1 MTLQWTSL
9 FGGLGLFLLG
19 MHLLSEGLRLAA
31 GSALE
36 RVLSTATDTR
46 VRALASGA
54 VTTALVQSSS
64 AVTVATIGFVNASLV
79 SLVGAMWVLFGAN
92 LGTTATGWI
101 VALAG
106 VKLDI
111 SATALPLIA
120 VGAALKIAGR
130 ERISAWGGALAGFGL
145 LFYGITVMQ
154 EGFTGLSSQFQVPA
168 GEGLA
173 AMALQLLAGLLMT
186 VVMQSSSASIAIAL
200 TAAQGGMID
209 ITGAAAVVIGANVG
223 TTVTAVLASL
233 GATPN
238 AKRVAS
244 AHVIFNVMTAA
255 VAFVLLPWLAPLL
268 VGVRDWLS
276 DTDATALTLAFFNT
290 LVKLTGIVL
299 MWPVANR
306 LALFLKGRFGSAEKD
321 LAKPVFLDKTTALV
335 PGMAA
340 RALASELQRM
350 LLMARDYLGMT
361 VLVQAAKPDTALQ
374 QQTLRDLRYL
384 LRASESFVD
393 QMNRQSMDLDT
404 GEKLA
409 ELLRVR
415 RYLEN
420 VADHVA
426 EIFTLPQDLF
436 AKHQVGVLPNHYS
449 GCLQALLGTV
459 QAIRVEQ
466 DGQQADQTQDVR
478 QGAESDRADADQPDA
493 DQPDAEAEFE
503 QAYQDLKL
511 QLLHAGANGDWPLVA
526 MEQALQRISTQ
537 RRALQQLLKAQR
549 WLGRASQ

>member
-19 MHLLSEGLRLAA
+19 MHMLSDGLRLAA

-36 RVLSTATDTR
+36 QVLARATDTR
-46 VRALASGA
+46 GRALTSGA

-64 AVTVATIGFVNASLV
+64 AVTVATIGFVNASLL
-79 SLVGAMWVLFGAN
+79 SLAGAMWVLFGAN

-111 SATALPLIA
+111 AATALPLIA
-120 VGAALKIAGR
+120 IGALLKLGGQHKV
-130 ERISAWGGALAGFGL
+130 SAWGGTVAGFGL

-154 EGFTGLSSQFQVPA
+154 DGFTGLSTQFQVPS
-168 GEGLA
+168 GTGVG
-173 AMALQLLAGLLMT
+173 AMALQLLVGLLMT

-233 GATPN
+233 GATSN

-244 AHVIFNVMTAA
+244 AHVIFNVITAS
-255 VAFVLLPWLAPLL
+255 VAFVLLPWLSPVL
-268 VGVRDWLS
+268 VSVRDWIS
-276 DTDATALTLAFFNT
+276 DTDSTALTLAFFNT
-290 LVKLTGIVL
+290 LVKATGIVL
-299 MWPVANR
+299 MWPIADR
-306 LALFLKGRFGSAEKD
+306 LARFLKGRFGMAD
-321 LAKPVFLDKTTALV
+321 QDPATPVFLDQTTLPV
-335 PGMAA
+335 PGLAA
-340 RALASELQRM
+340 RALASELERM
-350 LLMARDYLGMT
+350 LIMARDYLLMSA
-361 VLVQAAKPDTALQ
+361 QKPDKQAQ
-374 QQTLRDLRYL
+374 QQMLNDLRHL
-384 LRASESFVD
+384 LKASETFVD
-393 QMNRQSMDLDT
+393 HMSRQAMDAQT

-420 VADHVA
+420 VTDHVA
-426 EIFTLPQDLF
+426 EVFTLPQDLF
-436 AKHQVGVLPNHYS
+436 ERPYSAVSDAAYIQTFEHLLETVVAAKTPVMSKTQALELEQPPLEQGVL
-449 GCLQALLGTV
+449 
-459 QAIRVEQ
+459 
-466 DGQQADQTQDVR
+466 
-478 QGAESDRADADQPDA
+478 SDAF
-493 DQPDAEAEFE
+493 EA
-503 QAYQDLKL
+503 QYQDLKL
-511 QLLHAGANGDWPLVA
+511 GVLHAGANGQWPLEA
-526 MEQALQRISTQ
+526 MEQALQRISAQ

-549 WLGRASQ
+549 WLARAQISDS

>member
-36 RVLSTATDTR
+36 RVLATATDTR
-46 VRALASGA
+46 GRALASGA

-64 AVTVATIGFVNASLV
+64 AVTVATIGFVNASL
-79 SLVGAMWVLFGAN
+79 LTLAGAMWVLFGAN

-111 SATALPLIA
+111 AATALPLIA
-120 VGAALKIAGR
+120 IGAALKLGGQQKFA
-130 ERISAWGGALAGFGL
+130 AWGGAIAGFGL

-154 EGFTGLSSQFQVPA
+154 AGFTGLAAEFQVPA
-168 GEGLA
+168 GSGVG
-173 AMALQLLAGLLMT
+173 AMALQLFAGLLMT

-244 AHVIFNVMTAA
+244 AHVIFNVITAS
-255 VAFVLLPWLAPLL
+255 VAFALLPWLAPVL
-268 VGVRDWLS
+268 VSVRDWLS
-276 DTDATALTLAFFNT
+276 DTDSTALTLALFNT
-290 LVKLTGIVL
+290 LVKSTGIVL
-299 MWPVANR
+299 MWPIADR
-306 LALFLKGRFGSAEKD
+306 LSVFLKTRFGAAERD
-321 LAKPVFLDKTTALV
+321 LAKPVYLDQTTLPM

-340 RALASELQRM
+340 RALASELERM
-350 LLMARDYLGMT
+350 LVMARNYLAMT
-361 VLVQAAKPDTALQ
+361 MTEPQKDKLQ
-374 QQTLRDLRYL
+374 QDEPQQVLKDLRHL
-384 LRASESFVD
+384 LRAGEDFVD
-393 QMNRQSMDLDT
+393 HMSRQAMDAQT

-420 VADHVA
+420 VADNAA
-426 EIFTLPQDLF
+426 EVFTLPKDLF
-436 AKHQVGVLPNHYS
+436 AEHPRGV
-449 GCLQALLGTV
+449 T
-459 QAIRVEQ
+459 
-466 DGQQADQTQDVR
+466 DVR
-478 QGAESDRADADQPDA
+478 YGEVFAGLLQCLSDPNAELATNIPLRAD
-493 DQPDAEAEFE
+493 EFE
-503 QAYQDLKL
+503 EAYQDLKQ
-511 QLLHAGANGDWPLVA
+511 QLLHAGVSGQWPLLA
-526 MEQALQRISTQ
+526 MEQGLQRISAQ
-537 RRALQQLLKAQR
+537 RRAVQQLLKARR
-549 WLGRASQ
+549 WLDRAVDEPSVALGSTN

>member
-36 RVLSTATDTR
+36 RVLATATDTR
-46 VRALASGA
+46 GRALVSGA

-64 AVTVATIGFVNASLV
+64 AVTVATIGFVNASLL
-79 SLVGAMWVLFGAN
+79 SLSGAMWVLFGAN

-106 VKLDI
+106 VKVDI

-120 VGAALKIAGR
+120 IGAALKLGGQQR
-130 ERISAWGGALAGFGL
+130 LSAWGGAVAGFGL

-154 EGFTGLSSQFQVPA
+154 AAFTGLSAVFQMPA
-168 GEGLA
+168 GTGLGSL
-173 AMALQLLAGLLMT
+173 ALQLLVGLLMT
-186 VVMQSSSASIAIAL
+186 VLMQSSSASIAIAL
-200 TAAQGGMID
+200 TAAQGGMIE

-244 AHVIFNVMTAA
+244 AHVIFNVITAT
-255 VAFVLLPWLAPLL
+255 VAFAILPWLGPLL
-268 VGVRDWLS
+268 VSVRDWLS
-276 DTDATALTLAFFNT
+276 DSDSTALTLALFNT
-290 LVKLTGIVL
+290 LVKSTGIVL
-299 MWPVANR
+299 IWPIADR
-306 LALFLKGRFGSAEKD
+306 LAVYLRGRFGAGEKD
-321 LAKPVFLDKTTALV
+321 VAKPLYLDKTTLPM

-340 RALASELQRM
+340 RALASELDRM
-350 LLMARDYLGMT
+350 LVMARDYLEMT
-361 VLVQAAKPDTALQ
+361 VGQPTTGLQ
-374 QQTLRDLRYL
+374 QQTLRDLRHL
-384 LRASESFVD
+384 FKSSEDFVD
-393 QMNRQSMDLDT
+393 HMSRQAMDAKT

-420 VADHVA
+420 VADHVT
-426 EIFTLPQDLF
+426 EVLTLPNDLF
-436 AKHQVGVLPNHYS
+436 DRHPLGVSPSHYES
-449 GCLQALLGTV
+449 VLKELLKSITD
-459 QAIRVEQ
+459 AS
-466 DGQQADQTQDVR
+466 QADGIV
-478 QGAESDRADADQPDA
+478 SF
-493 DQPDAEAEFE
+493 EAS
-503 QAYQDLKL
+503 QAALSEAYEEVYQDLKQ
-511 QLLHAGANGDWPLVA
+511 QLLHAGASGQWPLVA
-526 MEQALQRISTQ
+526 MEQGLHRASTQ
-537 RRALQQLLKAQR
+537 RRAVQQLLKARR
-549 WLGRASQ
+549 WLSRATDPSPVSSDIANG